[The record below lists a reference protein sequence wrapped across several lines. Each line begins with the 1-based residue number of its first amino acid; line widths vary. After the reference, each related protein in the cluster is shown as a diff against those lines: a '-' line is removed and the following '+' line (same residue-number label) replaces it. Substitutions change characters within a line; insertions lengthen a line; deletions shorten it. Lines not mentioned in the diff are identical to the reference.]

1 MLFEVDKGAKMGE
14 IARNALKG
22 YTYQNYIFTLFLAKM
37 DTERKIKR
45 IESESIGTAQFDDL
59 FIEEENKYRIQ
70 IKNYRDVRIDEITIN
85 ENTLTIKNNKNTFNP
100 SDNNVIVVNSSLIE
114 TDTTFMEFNA
124 KIIGGI
130 VIVPLSEA
138 DVQKHLDNMFS
149 TETRELQIIQWG
161 YQMISRSQF
170 VVEIKDLPRLIRI
183 STDLEDKTVLVRE
196 TMCEIPNGITHIV
209 GKPGVGKSHYVN
221 ELLEK
226 VTDAVV
232 YRFWTGSQDENIRNR
247 LIFDKFLDDLALGIF
262 ESPRSYEVQNLIDE
276 INRKNIR
283 LIIDGLDHVENYNP
297 LELSKYIDFINSLT
311 DAKVL
316 VLSRPLR
323 TGVDW
328 DVTELD
334 NWNYDEA
341 AVYLS
346 LAHGIT
352 DYATLKKIYDI
363 ADGYPIIT
371 YFLAEHYKLHG
382 KINVSE
388 PLQSLN
394 QYYDLLLQHVHVKSP
409 LTLFAT
415 NNSFFLEHEIQ
426 ELLESQEMAEV
437 VKEFIVVYPYLFKR
451 IKNRISLIHDSLNTY
466 LKNQLSPYAQRRST
480 VTAKVKESLLQEKVE
495 YMARMSSFDFEE
507 DFFDDILVKY
517 CDETTFENLLRSTID
532 YNSITN
538 FYNQLQQ
545 ILEKREGLFD
555 IYQYYLFALIHQ
567 IVNRNDLNGY
577 DELVYQL
584 LLYLK
589 LQGEVET
596 QLFSS
601 GAMWNLYILLEN
613 DAESEYK
620 RYLVNNYYDSNEVY
634 NVYQKIEDEYK
645 FFERKQKRIRKG
657 ELERKLKT
665 EYSYLAKKDMIIQ
678 YLISAWIHKSKDR
691 YYKILDKYLRTES
704 PEVINTLGE
713 IIEKYGI
720 ERWWAKN
727 ILCTARY
734 QLHEL
739 GYFESNNIFRN
750 KSLAEFIREKAP
762 EGSFEVAE
770 NVKSFIRLVNY
781 EKRIVDIES
790 INLLWSMYYNRKD
803 YSVYTIDD
811 ALITF
816 ENKGL
821 INEMN
826 SLEIIRRLMNQS
838 EKGIRHLMVAYI
850 NSKPIKFVKD
860 LIEQKYFDDEC
871 PADIFDLTAEHIDC
885 FNGHD
890 IKVRIE
896 KLIRYHFTSRW
907 LEYSEIKN
915 VMRSKYKD
923 LMLAALDYF
932 EFSIHGQNDDADVI
946 KVFEEQ
952 GIRYIVQESAVREE
966 YVPFKHG
973 CIHKE
978 DREYILENQ
987 IPYIEI
993 AKYTDG
999 WHSCFPLL
1007 EMYSLYEPDE
1017 IQRDYLKIIHK
1028 AMFARVSDMEY
1039 IGNWYLLI
1047 GNIPLFLRKFNV
1059 EVDWKHLFDIFAWYL
1074 NVSQIYV
1081 GNFKS
1086 SK

>member
-1 MLFEVDKGAKMGE
+1 MQIEGVRMGE
-14 IARNALKG
+14 IARNAIKG
-22 YTYQNYIFTLFLAKM
+22 YTYQNYVFTLFLAKM

-59 FIEEENKYRIQ
+59 FIEEENAYRIQ
-70 IKNYRDVRIDEITIN
+70 IKNYRGVQIDEITVN
-85 ENTLTIKNNKNTFNP
+85 ENTLMIKNNTNRFNP
-100 SDNNVIVVNSSLIE
+100 SDNNVVVVNSSLIE
-114 TDTTFMEFNA
+114 TDTIFMGFHA
-124 KIIGGI
+124 KIIGGV
-130 VIVPLSEA
+130 VIVPLSES
-138 DVQKHLDNMFS
+138 DIQNHLDSMFS

-161 YQMISRSQF
+161 YQMISSSQF

-221 ELLEK
+221 ELIEK

-232 YRFWTGSQDENIRNR
+232 YRFWTGSQDENIRIR
-247 LIFDKFLDDLALGIF
+247 LTFDRFLDDLALGIF
-262 ESPRSYEVQNLIDE
+262 NSPRSYEVQDLIDE
-276 INRKNIR
+276 INGRNIR

-297 LELSKYIDFINSLT
+297 LELSKYIEFINSLT
-311 DAKVL
+311 NAKVL

-323 TGVDW
+323 TDVDW
-328 DVTELD
+328 DVMELD

-341 AVYLS
+341 VVYLS

-371 YFLAEHYKLHG
+371 YFLAEHCKLHG
-382 KINVSE
+382 EINVSE
-388 PLQSLN
+388 QLKSLN
-394 QYYDLLLQHVHVKSP
+394 QYYDLLLQQVHIKKP

-415 NNSFFLEHEIQ
+415 NNSFFLENEID
-426 ELLESQEMAEV
+426 ELLENQELADI
-437 VKEFIVVYPYLFKR
+437 VKEFITVYPYLFKR

-466 LKNQLSPYAQRRST
+466 LKNQLSWYPSRRSI
-480 VTAKVKESLLQEKVE
+480 VSAKVKESLLQGNVE
-495 YMARMSSFDFEE
+495 YMARMSSFDFDE

-517 CDETTFENLLRSTID
+517 CDETAFENLLKSTVD
-532 YNSITN
+532 YNSITS

-555 IYQYYLFALIHQ
+555 VYQYYLFALIHQ

-589 LQGEVET
+589 SQGEIET

-613 DAESEYK
+613 DAEREYK

-634 NVYQKIEDEYK
+634 NVYQKIEGEYK
-645 FFERKQKRIRKG
+645 FFERKQKRIKKG
-657 ELERKLKT
+657 ELERKLKK

-678 YLISAWIHKSKDR
+678 YFVSVWIHKSRDR
-691 YYKILDKYLRTES
+691 YYKILDGYLKSES
-704 PEVINTLGE
+704 PDVINALGE

-734 QLHEL
+734 QLNEL
-739 GYFESNNIFRN
+739 GYFGNNNIFRN
-750 KSLAEFIREKAP
+750 KSLAEFICEKAP

-838 EKGIRHLMVAYI
+838 EKGIRHLMVSYM
-850 NSKPIKFVKD
+850 NSKPIEFIKD
-860 LIEQKYFDDEC
+860 LVERKYFDAEC
-871 PADIFDLTAEHIDC
+871 PADIFDLTPEHIDC
-885 FNGHD
+885 FERYD

-896 KLIRYHFTSRW
+896 KLIGYHYTSRW
-907 LEYSEIKN
+907 LEYSEIEN
-915 VMRSKYKD
+915 VMCSKYKS
-923 LMLAALDYF
+923 LMLDALDYF
-932 EFSIHGQNDDADVI
+932 EFSIHGQSDDADVI
-946 KVFEEQ
+946 KMFEEH

-966 YVPFKHG
+966 YVPFRHG

-1007 EMYSLYEPDE
+1007 ELYTLYEQNQ
-1017 IQRDYLKIIHK
+1017 IQRDYLKIIHT
-1028 AMFARVSDMEY
+1028 AMFARVSDLEY
-1039 IGNWYLLI
+1039 IGNWHLLI
-1047 GNIPLFLRKFNV
+1047 GNVPLFLSKFNIG
-1059 EVDWKHLFDIFAWYL
+1059 VDWERLLEIFIWYL
-1074 NVSQIYV
+1074 KASQIDV
-1081 GNFKS
+1081 
-1086 SK
+1086 